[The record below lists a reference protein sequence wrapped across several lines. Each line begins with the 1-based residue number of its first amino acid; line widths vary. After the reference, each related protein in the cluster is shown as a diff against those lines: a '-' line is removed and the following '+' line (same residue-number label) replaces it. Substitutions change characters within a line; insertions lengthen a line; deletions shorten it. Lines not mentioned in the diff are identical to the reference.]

1 MQERQ
6 REYLPEKPLLPMLG
20 LVGLIAV
27 VGSLIAFMILVNVQ
41 SEAPITFG
49 PGPMFN
55 QSTPGGR

>member
-1 MQERQ
+1 MRDQK
-6 REYLPEKPLLPMLG
+6 EYLPEKPLLPMLG

-27 VGSLIAFMILVNVQ
+27 VASWVAFMVLVNVQ

-55 QSTPGGR
+55 QGTAGGK

>member
-1 MQERQ
+1 
-6 REYLPEKPLLPMLG
+6 MLG